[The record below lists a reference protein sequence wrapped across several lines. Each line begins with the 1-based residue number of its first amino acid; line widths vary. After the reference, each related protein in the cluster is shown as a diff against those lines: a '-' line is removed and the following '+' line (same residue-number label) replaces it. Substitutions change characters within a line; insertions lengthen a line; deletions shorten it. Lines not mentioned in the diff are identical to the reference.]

1 MYSSI
6 KAIIR
11 QVTTN
16 IYYSKRIERGN
27 NMPRK
32 RREKTQYKVINHYP
46 DIPEEERKRRE
57 RHSIEVMFN
66 IHQRHIKNAQQSKS
80 T

>member
-1 MYSSI
+1 
-6 KAIIR
+6 
-11 QVTTN
+11 
-16 IYYSKRIERGN
+16 
-27 NMPRK
+27 MPRK